1 MTDGVAE
8 EDLLRFDDL
17 SVRFGA
23 VEAVRGVSFSVRAGE
38 TVALVGETGSGKSVT
53 MLAALG
59 LLPATAA
66 VGGAVH
72 FGAVPLLG
80 LERRALDRL
89 RGKALT
95 IVFQEPQ
102 SALDP
107 LFTVGS
113 QVAAVLRHGLGLP
126 RRAARARAVALL
138 GEVGI
143 PEPARRA
150 KSYPHELSGG
160 QRQRVAIAMAIACD
174 PQVLIADEPTTA
186 LDATVAAK
194 VMALLADLKAR
205 RGMALVLISHDLALV
220 RRVADRVLVM
230 EAGRLVESGTVE
242 QVCAHP
248 THPYTRTLLAAAA
261 LPARAPG
268 PARAPLLQAE
278 NVTLRYRLRG
288 GWGAAR
294 RFTAVD
300 GVSLEV
306 GAGETL
312 GLIGESGSGKSS
324 LGRALLRLEPAEG
337 RILFEGRDLAGL
349 SPAAMRPL
357 RRSLQIVFQDPF
369 SSLSPRLT
377 VAEIVAEGLLIHEPA
392 LLAAERARR
401 AAQVLAEVGLPEAFL
416 ARRPAELS
424 GGQRQ
429 RVAIARAMVLEPRL
443 VVLDE
448 PTSALDRSV
457 QADVLAL
464 LGRLQ
469 AARGLSYLFITHD
482 LAVIR
487 AVADRVAVMKDGR
500 VVEQGP
506 TAAVLGAPRETY
518 TRELVASALLPAP
531 GESTPPRARA

>member
-1 MTDGVAE
+1 M
-8 EDLLRFDDL
+8 
-17 SVRFGA
+17 
-23 VEAVRGVSFSVRAGE
+23 
-38 TVALVGETGSGKSVT
+38 ALVGETGSGKSVT

-59 LLPATAA
+59 LLPPTAT

-72 FGAVPLLG
+72 FAGGPLLG

-107 LFTVGS
+107 LYTVGS
-113 QVAAVLRHGLGLP
+113 QVAAVLRHGLALP
-126 RRAARARAVALL
+126 RRAAWARAVALL
-138 GEVGI
+138 DEVGI

-160 QRQRVAIAMAIACD
+160 QRQRVAIAMAVACN

-230 EAGRLVESGTVE
+230 QAGRLVESGPVDAIIAATGAPLHADAAGRRGPAAR
-242 QVCAHP
+242 AHP
-248 THPYTRTLLAAAA
+248 VPRDRRCSRRATSRA
-261 LPARAPG
+261 LSPAR
-268 PARAPLLQAE
+268 
-278 NVTLRYRLRG
+278 RLR
-288 GWGAAR
+288 R
-294 RFTAVD
+294 RPHERLPRSI
-300 GVSLEV
+300 GVSLTV

-337 RILFEGRDLAGL
+337 RILYEGRDLASL

-377 VAEIVAEGLLIHEPA
+377 RGGDRRGGPA
-392 LLAAERARR
+392 DPRARPIGGGPRAARGAGAGRGRPRRGFPRAPAGRTVGRPAPARRHRPRDGAGAAPRRARR
-401 AAQVLAEVGLPEAFL
+401 A
-416 ARRPAELS
+416 
-424 GGQRQ
+424 
-429 RVAIARAMVLEPRL
+429 
-443 VVLDE
+443 D
-448 PTSALDRSV
+448 
-457 QADVLAL
+457 
-464 LGRLQ
+464 
-469 AARGLSYLFITHD
+469 
-482 LAVIR
+482 
-487 AVADRVAVMKDGR
+487 
-500 VVEQGP
+500 
-506 TAAVLGAPRETY
+506 LGARPLR
-518 TRELVASALLPAP
+518 A
-531 GESTPPRARA
+531 GGRARACSGGCRRRAA